1 MIAETFSKI
10 STSPRDELKGVEDS
24 QLLKET
30 RQYVHN
36 SRPLSLLVLNL
47 RSAIIENKPVNIID
61 YIVDVFFRTENL
73 QDLREII
80 SK

>member
-1 MIAETFSKI
+1 MIAETSSKI
-10 STSPRDELKGVEDS
+10 SISPRDELKGVEDS

-30 RQYVHN
+30 RQYVQN

-47 RSAIIENKPVNIID
+47 RSAIIEDKPVNIID
-61 YIVDVFFRTENL
+61 YIVGVFFRTENL
-73 QDLREII
+73 QNLREII